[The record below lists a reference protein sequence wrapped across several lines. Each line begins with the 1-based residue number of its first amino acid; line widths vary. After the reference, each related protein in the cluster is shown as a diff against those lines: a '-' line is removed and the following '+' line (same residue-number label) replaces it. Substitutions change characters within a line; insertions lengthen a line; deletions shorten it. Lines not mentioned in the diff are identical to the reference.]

1 MPHEVTI
8 DAARRIVVARLSGA
22 PDRAEL
28 IELVGAARGAAA
40 ASGFN
45 ILYDVRGATPAFSS
59 GEIFWLPRQVEAL
72 RAPGAGRV
80 RVAGLHHPSQAEV
93 VRTWE
98 TMFQNAGLQARAFTD
113 EALALAWLTE

>member
-8 DAARRIVVARLSGA
+8 DAARRVVRARLTGA

-28 IELVGAARGAAA
+28 IEVVGRARAAAA

-45 ILYDVRGATPAFSS
+45 ILYDVRAATPAFSS
-59 GEIFWLPRQVEAL
+59 GEIFWLPRQVDAL
-72 RAPGAGRV
+72 RAPGASRV
-80 RVAGLHHPSQAEV
+80 RVAGLHHPSQGDV

-113 EALALAWLTE
+113 EDAALAWLTE